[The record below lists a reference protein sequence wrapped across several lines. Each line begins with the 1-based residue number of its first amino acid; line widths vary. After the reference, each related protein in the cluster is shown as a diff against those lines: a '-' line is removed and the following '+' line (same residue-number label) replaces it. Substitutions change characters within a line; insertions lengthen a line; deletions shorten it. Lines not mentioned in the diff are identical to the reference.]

1 LIKFIAY
8 FTKNMSETPENIALR
23 EQWQAFLLG
32 DEQAFAELHK
42 MLFAVLYNYA
52 LKIQF
57 GDESLSDDSV
67 QELFIKLWTKRA
79 KLPEVKSVKAY
90 MMTSLR
96 RQILNNIR
104 NRQLQ
109 QLKVKVSR
117 QPDIEFS
124 HDEIV
129 MKKEED
135 NSLHD
140 KVLVLLNTLPRRQKE
155 VIYLHYFAG
164 MDHNQIAAVM
174 GINYQSVSNFKQK
187 ALEKMRSAGLLRLFF
202 AISLLYRSSNH

>member
-1 LIKFIAY
+1 
-8 FTKNMSETPENIALR
+8 MSETPDNIELR
-23 EQWQAFLLG
+23 EHWQAFLLG

-42 MLFAVLYNYA
+42 MLFAMLYNYA
-52 LKIQF
+52 LKMQF

-109 QLKVKVSR
+109 QLKVRVSR

-124 HDEIV
+124 QDEIV

-135 NSLHD
+135 SSLHN
-140 KVLVLLNTLPRRQKE
+140 KVLELLNTLPKRQKE

-187 ALEKMRSAGLLRLFF
+187 ALEKMRSAGLLELFL
-202 AISLLYRSSNH
+202 AISFLYKSANH

>member
-1 LIKFIAY
+1 MAGI
-8 FTKNMSETPENIALR
+8 
-23 EQWQAFLLG
+23 LLG
-32 DEQAFAELHK
+32 DERAFAELHK

-79 KLPEVKSVKAY
+79 KLPEKVCKGLY
-90 MMTSLR
+90 DDYHFC

-135 NSLHD
+135 NLHD
-140 KVLVLLNTLPRRQKE
+140 KVLVLLPLPGRQKRHN
-155 VIYLHYFAG
+155 LHYFAG
-164 MDHNQIAAVM
+164 MDHK
-174 GINYQSVSNFKQK
+174 SDSRSNGHQLPVGFKLQTK
-187 ALEKMRSAGLLRLFF
+187 STGKMRSSSLLRLFF
-202 AISLLYRSSNH
+202 RHFTLYRSSNH

>member
-1 LIKFIAY
+1 
-8 FTKNMSETPENIALR
+8 MSETPDNIELR
-23 EQWQAFLLG
+23 AQWQAFLLG

-42 MLFAVLYNYA
+42 MLFAMLYNYA
-52 LKIQF
+52 LKMQF

-109 QLKVKVSR
+109 QLKVRVSR

-135 NSLHD
+135 SSLHN
-140 KVLVLLNTLPRRQKE
+140 KVLELLNTLPKRQKE

-174 GINYQSVSNFKQK
+174 SINYQSVSNFKQK
-187 ALEKMRSAGLLRLFF
+187 ALEKMRGAGLLELFL
-202 AISLLYRSSNH
+202 AISFLYRSANH

>member
-1 LIKFIAY
+1 MIKFIAY

>member
-1 LIKFIAY
+1 
-8 FTKNMSETPENIALR
+8 
-23 EQWQAFLLG
+23 
-32 DEQAFAELHK
+32 
-42 MLFAVLYNYA
+42 
-52 LKIQF
+52 
-57 GDESLSDDSV
+57 
-67 QELFIKLWTKRA
+67 
-79 KLPEVKSVKAY
+79 

-140 KVLVLLNTLPRRQKE
+140 KVLVLLNTLPRRQK
-155 VIYLHYFAG
+155 
-164 MDHNQIAAVM
+164 
-174 GINYQSVSNFKQK
+174 K
-187 ALEKMRSAGLLRLFF
+187 
-202 AISLLYRSSNH
+202 